1 MRQAKTI
8 VWPGGEHDFMLNIGE
23 LRALEQRTNAG
34 AFVTMTRLITSQWK
48 IDDVVATIRLGLIGG
63 GMLERDAKAL
73 VDTTLELASPYTL
86 AVTAAHILEFSLMW
100 DANDKPGE
108 PVAGEGN
115 QTQTR
120 SPTE

>member
-1 MRQAKTI
+1 
-8 VWPGGEHDFMLNIGE
+8 MLNIGE

-34 AFVTMTRLITSQWK
+34 AFVTMTRLLTSSWK

-63 GMLERDAKAL
+63 GMPERDAKDL
-73 VDTTLELASPYTL
+73 MDSTLDLASPYKL
-86 AVTAAHILEFSLMW
+86 AVTAAFILEFSLMW

-108 PVAGEGN
+108 LAAGEGN